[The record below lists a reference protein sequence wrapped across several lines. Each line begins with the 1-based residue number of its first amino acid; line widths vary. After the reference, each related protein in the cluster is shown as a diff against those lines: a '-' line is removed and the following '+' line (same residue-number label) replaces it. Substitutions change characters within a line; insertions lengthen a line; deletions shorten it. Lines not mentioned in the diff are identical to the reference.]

1 MANLFHRSK
10 ARIVLALTLSLFAI
24 QSFAQELL
32 TLEQCKVL
40 ILEQNERAAIA
51 EAQVKISEES
61 ILFNKANWLPS
72 ISASSTVVG
81 FTESPVLPGLAT
93 YSGITDVSLTQ
104 PVYTGGKLKALD
116 KLAVVDRAVA
126 VEKMRLSEEELIF
139 QVEQLYWQV
148 VSVEQ
153 QVVVAKNYERTLNQ
167 LTQKINDYYEAGL
180 VNKTE
185 LLETQ
190 VAHNKAIYNLEVAR
204 DFNLIARRQL
214 AQAINREDTDFR
226 IQAQF
231 NEYVATPVLTRDIST
246 SYTLRPELAISN
258 SAILAKEYEKALIDS
273 EYKPQVS
280 LKAGTYYYAGENTMP
295 EVRGRDQA
303 FAAGMLSVSIPI
315 HNWGKR
321 KSQQKINALE
331 TQQLIEEKT
340 LLKKRISLEVENAIF
355 QMNEA
360 KINVGLTKKSKEQAL
375 ENVRITNDNYYNGLI
390 TSEEVLEA
398 ESLNQQAQLD
408 YIRAKV
414 QEQLSYA
421 GYLKTLGKLSKQ

>member
-1 MANLFHRSK
+1 MANLFPRSK
-10 ARIVLALTLSLFAI
+10 ARIVLALTLHLFAI

-32 TLEQCKVL
+32 TLEECKVL
-40 ILEQNERAAIA
+40 ILEHNERAAIA
-51 EAQVKISEES
+51 QAQIKISEES
-61 ILFNKANWLPS
+61 IQFNKANWLPS
-72 ISASSTVVG
+72 VSANSMVLG
-81 FTESPVLPGLAT
+81 FTESPILPGLAT

-104 PVYTGGKLKALD
+104 PIYTGGKLKALNDLAAVD
-116 KLAVVDRAVA
+116 KAIA
-126 VEKMRLSEEELIF
+126 VEEKRLSEEELIF

-153 QVVVAKNYERTLNQ
+153 QVVVAENYERTLRQ
-167 LTQKINDYYEAGL
+167 LGLKISNYYEAGL

-204 DFNLIARRQL
+204 DFHQIARRQL
-214 AQAINREDTDFR
+214 AQAIDKKDTDFR
-226 IQAQF
+226 IQAKF
-231 NEYVATPVLTRDIST
+231 HEYMVSPMLTTDIST

-258 SAILAKEYEKALIDS
+258 SAILAKEHERALIDS
-273 EYKPQVS
+273 KYKPQVS
-280 LKAGTYYYAGENTMP
+280 LRAGTYYYAGENTMP
-295 EVRGRDQA
+295 EIRGSDQV

-321 KSQQKINALE
+321 KNQQKINALE
-331 TQQLIEEKT
+331 TQQLIEGKT
-340 LLKKRISLEVENAIF
+340 VLKKRISLEVENAIF
-355 QMNEA
+355 KMNEA
-360 KINVGLTKKSKEQAL
+360 KINVDLTKKSKEQAL
-375 ENVRITNDNYYNGLI
+375 ENVRITNDNYNNGLI